1 MRPGLKQET
10 QVAPGK
16 GAPAGAAGE
25 GPPAQ
30 GAAVKET
37 LGEALSRFERFLAG
51 RDLRLT
57 AARRAIIEAVL
68 ARSGH
73 FPIEDLVADL
83 RRRGIRGSKATVYRA
98 LPLLT
103 EAGILQ
109 SAVIT
114 GDTKSY
120 EAAVR
125 GGHHDHLVCRPC
137 GRVVEFEFEAFEI
150 LQREIAARHGFRLEG
165 HLHQLVG
172 TCPECQAKE
181 AARAAGA
188 AQVRRAPVSLAGEAA
203 ADGATDETTSQ

>member
-1 MRPGLKQET
+1 MRLGLKNTGQE
-10 QVAPGK
+10 AGRS
-16 GAPAGAAGE
+16 GAGARPQDE
-25 GPPAQ
+25 GPRAE
-30 GAAVKET
+30 GAAEKET
-37 LGEALSRFERFLAG
+37 LDEALARFERYLAG

-57 AARRAIIEAVL
+57 AARRAIVEAVL

-83 RRRGIRGSKATVYRA
+83 KRRGIRGSKATVYRA

-125 GGHHDHLVCRPC
+125 GEHHDHLVCRRC
-137 GRVVEFEFEAFEI
+137 GRVIEFEFEAFEI
-150 LQREIAARHGFRLEG
+150 LQREIAARYGFRLEG

-172 TCPECQAKE
+172 TCPECLAAE
-181 AARAAGA
+181 AARAASA
-188 AQVRRAPVSLAGEAA
+188 AGDRRETPPLAGEVAA
-203 ADGATDETTSQ
+203 AEGGGG